1 MSHNPAAAALESGRA
16 RTNNPPMTPTL
27 PDGLCYLNGE
37 FGPLASAK
45 VSVLDRGFI
54 FGDGVYEVVPVY
66 GRRLFRFAEH
76 MARLARNLAKL
87 RIPNPHADD
96 AWLALA
102 RRLVA
107 ANAAEDQL
115 VYLQVTRGV
124 APRDHVMPPGL
135 APTVFMM
142 SSAMKP
148 PGAEQRH
155 RGVACVTARDFRWER
170 GDIKSI
176 SLLGNVLAR
185 QISADAG
192 AAETI
197 MFRDG
202 HLTEASASNVWVVH
216 EGALLG
222 PPKSEHV
229 LEGIRVELLHELC
242 AECGIAYNL
251 RPIAE
256 AEVFAA
262 DEILLSSA
270 TKEVLPVTQLDHE
283 PVGHGALR
291 GKPGPVY
298 ARLYEAYQRAKL
310 AQSI

>member
-1 MSHNPAAAALESGRA
+1 
-16 RTNNPPMTPTL
+16 MTQIL
-27 PDGLCYLNGE
+27 PDNLCYLNGQ
-37 FGPLASAK
+37 FGPLAEAR

-54 FGDGVYEVVPVY
+54 FGDGIYEVVPVY
-66 GRRLFRFAEH
+66 GRKLFRFDEH
-76 MARLARNLAKL
+76 MARLSRSLAKL
-87 RIPNPHADD
+87 RIANPHARGD
-96 AWLALA
+96 WLALC
-102 RRLVA
+102 RKLVA
-107 ANAAEDQL
+107 AQAGEDHL
-115 VYLQVTRGV
+115 VYIQVTRGV
-124 APRDHVMPPGL
+124 ALRDHVMPEGIP
-135 APTVFMM
+135 PTVFMM
-142 SSAMKP
+142 TSPMKP
-148 PGAEQRH
+148 PSAEQRH

-192 AAETI
+192 AVETI

-202 HLTEASASNVWVVH
+202 HLTEAAASNVWIVH

-229 LEGIRVELLHELC
+229 LEGIRFDLLRELC
-242 AECGIAYNL
+242 EETGIAYNL

-298 ARLYEAYQRAKL
+298 ARLHEAYQRAKL

>member
-1 MSHNPAAAALESGRA
+1 
-16 RTNNPPMTPTL
+16 MTPTL
-27 PDGLCYLNGE
+27 PDTLCYLNGQ
-37 FGPLASAK
+37 FGPIAEAK

-66 GRRLFRFAEH
+66 GRRLFRFDEH
-76 MARLARNLAKL
+76 MARLSRNLGKL
-87 RIPNPHADD
+87 RLANPHGSAE
-96 AWLALA
+96 WLE
-102 RRLVA
+102 RCRTLVA
-107 ANAAEDQL
+107 SLPSDDQL
-115 VYLQVTRGV
+115 VYIQVTRGV
-124 APRDHVMPPGL
+124 APRDHVMPSGI

-142 SSAMKP
+142 VSAMKP
-148 PGAEQRH
+148 PMAEQRH
-155 RGVACVTARDFRWER
+155 HGVACVTARDFRWER

-185 QISADAG
+185 QISADDG
-192 AAETI
+192 AVETV

-222 PPKSEHV
+222 PPKGEHV
-229 LEGIRVELLHELC
+229 LEGIRYELLRELC
-242 AECGIAYNL
+242 EEEGIAYNL

-270 TKEVLPVTQLDHE
+270 TKEVLAVTTLDHQ

-298 ARLYEAYQRAKL
+298 ARLYEAYQRAK
-310 AQSI
+310 ASQSV